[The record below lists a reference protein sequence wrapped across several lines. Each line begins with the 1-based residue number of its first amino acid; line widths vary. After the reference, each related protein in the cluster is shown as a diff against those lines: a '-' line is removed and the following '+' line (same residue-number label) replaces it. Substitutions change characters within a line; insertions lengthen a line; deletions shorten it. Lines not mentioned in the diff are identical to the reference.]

1 MLRVGDIIGPYTL
14 TGKIGRGTFGVVWLA
29 ERRTAITTTKV
40 ALKLPL
46 DDDLDVESIKQEAD
60 LWAQASGHPNILPII
75 EANIYDDMAVIA
87 SEYAPDGSLDAWLK
101 RYGSTTP
108 PVETAFSIMDGILAG
123 LEHLHGRRIIHRD
136 LKPGNILLHGQ
147 TPRLADFGISRVMKT
162 TSQSNNVAGT
172 PAYMAPEAFDGKR
185 NEQTDLWAVTVIF
198 YQLLTGRLPFPQKD
212 VMSLMHSILSRKA
225 DPVTLS
231 LPDVLQAFFDVALH
245 KEPLQRFRS
254 ATQMRLA
261 LRDIQK
267 YKDAFPDFNYTGE
280 EPTAINLRDRKD
292 TGVWH
297 DAGTQNDAFPAVANQ
312 YKPVTFPAA
321 RPATEF
327 EYANRPKPDVTI
339 WQNVKDTMDL
349 QPNPYGTVNMEY
361 KSPMMMLQPDPNS
374 NSMVW
379 MITGG
384 LFIFFIGICLVT
396 LLLFPGRSRAIHPPK
411 RPGGVISTGPKPVP
425 PPPGVPGG
433 VLGGFSAGVS
443 GDSVNFDADSGN
455 SIVIRKSGGVL
466 VSSATTRVEPAY
478 PPLAKAARISG
489 SVIVEVRLD
498 ESGNVMHARA
508 LSGHP
513 LLKDSAVTAA
523 RGWKFT
529 PTQLSG
535 KPVKVVGTITFNYN
549 L

>member
-14 TGKIGRGTFGVVWLA
+14 TGKIGRGSFGVVWLA

-101 RYGSTTP
+101 RYGSTSP

-225 DPVTLS
+225 DPVSLS

-254 ATQMRLA
+254 ATHMRLA
-261 LRDIQK
+261 LRDIAKDIQK
-267 YKDAFPDFNYTGE
+267 YKGAFPDFNYTGE

-292 TGVWH
+292 TGVWQ
-297 DAGTQNDAFPAVANQ
+297 DADIQNNAFPAIANQ
-312 YKPVTFPAA
+312 YKPVIFPAA
-321 RPATEF
+321 HPATEF

-361 KSPMMMLQPDPNS
+361 KPPMTMLQPNRNS

-396 LLLFPGRSRAIHPPK
+396 LLLFPGKSHAVHPPK
-411 RPGGVISTGPKPVP
+411 LPDGVISTGIKPIPDVVEVP
-425 PPPGVPGG
+425 DEGIPMGDPGAPPRPGIPT
-433 VLGGFSAGVS
+433 
-443 GDSVNFDADSGN
+443 
-455 SIVIRKSGGVL
+455 IVHMPESLLTGA
-466 VSSATTRVEPAY
+466 ATTRVVPNY
-478 PPLAKAARISG
+478 PPLAKAARITG
-489 SVIVEVRLD
+489 PVVVEVTVD
-498 ESGNVMHARA
+498 EGGQVIYARA

-513 LLKDSAVTAA
+513 LLKDSAVAAA
-523 RGWKFT
+523 RGWKFA
-529 PTQLSG
+529 PKQFAG
-535 KPVKVVGTITFNYN
+535 RPVAVIGRITFNYN